1 MESKEKHYWSLPF
14 CPEFTSETPGVIIT
28 DRDVLLVHFTGKMV
42 RILIFTVLQAVLIV
56 KEN

>member
-1 MESKEKHYWSLPF
+1 MESKENIIGHYRFVQNLPVKHRALLLP
-14 CPEFTSETPGVIIT
+14 